1 MKKRLKRVNV
11 YIDEKEFLL
20 TPKQLFIK
28 LRKLDVWSM
37 QNFFENNSMDLF
49 EHFIHKDRIIEE
61 ILNINEQIYFDNEE
75 QKLNNFEYFRQ
86 EERSS
91 SNLDQ
96 SIYPHGWYE
105 KQDKKIIE
113 GEK

>member
-37 QNFFENNSMDLF
+37 QNFLEINS
-49 EHFIHKDRIIEE
+49 
-61 ILNINEQIYFDNEE
+61 
-75 QKLNNFEYFRQ
+75 
-86 EERSS
+86 
-91 SNLDQ
+91 
-96 SIYPHGWYE
+96 
-105 KQDKKIIE
+105 
-113 GEK
+113 